1 MTNMKKKSGSIE
13 YTEAFL
19 KSNKDYHYNLQETA
33 EPYLVSSGS
42 MILDHVLGGGFGSG
56 LHRFLGA
63 NEGGKTNE
71 ALHVM
76 HNMLKTVENSKGLF
90 VMAEGR
96 LSKEIKDRA
105 GIKFVHSAA
114 DWVIGTCLVLE
125 CHIMDTMIDFLRCL
139 VKNNTDKEKYCIVID
154 SMDGLITKEDLE
166 KGSSDARKVAGGAL
180 MTSDFLKRISLGMSK
195 FGHMCIMIS
204 QVRSTISTSM
214 YAKQDPNNQTNSSG
228 GNAILHY
235 PDWILEFKKQN
246 KSDKILEK
254 PKEQIH
260 ADNKIYGHN
269 AKVAILKST
278 NESTGRLVCYPIKH
292 GRKNGRSIWLE
303 REVVDMLLMWGYLE
317 KSGAWIKVDDKVKSY
332 LQDNK
337 IETKDSYQG
346 INAVYDLLESDEK
359 ITSLLV
365 DFVKENILSND
376 ISVC

>member
-1 MTNMKKKSGSIE
+1 MTKMKKKSGSKD

-19 KSNKDYHYNLQETA
+19 KSNRDYHYNLEEGA
-33 EPYLVSSGS
+33 DPYLVSSGS

-56 LHRFLGA
+56 LHRFIGA

-96 LSKEIKDRA
+96 LSQEIKDRA
-105 GIKFVHSAA
+105 GIKFVHSAE
-114 DWVIGTCLVLE
+114 DWDVGTCLVLE
-125 CHIMDTMIDFLRCL
+125 CHIMDTMIDFLRGL
-139 VKNNTDKEKYCIVID
+139 LKNNPDKEKFCIVID

-180 MTSDFLKRISLGMSK
+180 MTSDFLKRVSLGMSK

-204 QVRSTISTSM
+204 QVRSSITTSM
-214 YAKQDPNNQTNSSG
+214 YAKQDPNNQTDSSG

-235 PDWILEFKKQN
+235 PDWILQFKKQT
-246 KSDKILEK
+246 KGDKILEN
-254 PKEQIH
+254 PKEQITPE
-260 ADNKIYGHN
+260 NKIYGHN
-269 AKVAILKST
+269 AKVLILKST
-278 NESTGRLVCYPIKH
+278 NEATGQIVTYPIKH
-292 GRKNGRSIWLE
+292 GRNNGKSIWLE

-317 KSGAWIKVDDKVKSY
+317 KSGAWIKLDDKVKTY
-332 LQDNK
+332 LSDNK

-346 INAVYDLLESDEK
+346 IKAVYEFLESDEK

-365 DFVKENILSND
+365 DFVKENILKQ
-376 ISVC
+376 

>member
-1 MTNMKKKSGSIE
+1 MTKMKKKSGSKD

-19 KSNKDYHYNLQETA
+19 KSNRDYHYNLEEGA
-33 EPYLVSSGS
+33 DPYLVSSGS

-56 LHRFLGA
+56 LHRFIGA

-96 LSKEIKDRA
+96 LSQEIKDRA
-105 GIKFVHSAA
+105 GIKFVHSAE
-114 DWVIGTCLVLE
+114 DWDVGTCLVLE
-125 CHIMDTMIDFLRCL
+125 CHIMDTMIDFLRGL
-139 VKNNTDKEKYCIVID
+139 LKNNPDKEKFCIVID

-180 MTSDFLKRISLGMSK
+180 MTSDFLKRVSLGMSK

-204 QVRSTISTSM
+204 QVRSSITTSM
-214 YAKQDPNNQTNSSG
+214 YAKQDPNNQTDSSG

-235 PDWILEFKKQN
+235 PDWILQFKKQN
-246 KSDKILEK
+246 KGDKILEK
-254 PKEQIH
+254 PTEQITP
-260 ADNKIYGHN
+260 DNKIYGHN
-269 AKVAILKST
+269 AKVMILKST
-278 NESTGRLVCYPIKH
+278 NEATGQIVTYPIKH

-317 KSGAWIKVDDKVKSY
+317 KSGAWIKLDDKVKTY
-332 LQDNK
+332 LSDNK

-346 INAVYDLLESDEK
+346 IKAVYEFLESDEK

-365 DFVKENILSND
+365 DFVKENILKQ
-376 ISVC
+376 

>member
-1 MTNMKKKSGSIE
+1 MTKMKKKSGSKD

-19 KSNKDYHYNLQETA
+19 KSNRDYHYNLEEGA

-56 LHRFLGA
+56 LHRFIGA

-96 LSKEIKDRA
+96 LSQEIKDRA
-105 GIKFVHSAA
+105 GIKFVQSAEEW
-114 DWVIGTCLVLE
+114 DVGTCLVLE
-125 CHIMDTMIDFLRCL
+125 CHIMDTMIDFLRGL
-139 VKNNTDKEKYCIVID
+139 LKNNPDKEKFCIVID

-204 QVRSTISTSM
+204 QIRSSITTSM
-214 YAKQDPNNQTNSSG
+214 YAKQDPNNQTDSSG

-235 PDWILEFKKQN
+235 PDWILQFKKQN
-246 KSDKILEK
+246 KGDKILEK
-254 PKEQIH
+254 PTEQITP
-260 ADNKIYGHN
+260 DNKIYGHN
-269 AKVAILKST
+269 AKVMILKST
-278 NESTGRLVCYPIKH
+278 NEATGQLVTYPIKH

-317 KSGAWIKVDDKVKSY
+317 KSGAWIKLDDKIKTY
-332 LQDNK
+332 LNNNK

-346 INAVYDLLESDEK
+346 IKAVYEFLESDEK

-365 DFVKENILSND
+365 DFVKENILKQ
-376 ISVC
+376 

>member
-1 MTNMKKKSGSIE
+1 MNKMKKKSGSIE

-56 LHRFLGA
+56 LHRFVGA

-76 HNMLKTVENSKGLF
+76 HNMLKTIENSKGLF

-96 LSKEIKDRA
+96 LSKQIKDRA
-105 GIKFVHSAA
+105 GIKFVYSAE

-125 CHIMDTMIDFLRCL
+125 CHIMDTMIDFLRGL
-139 VKNNTDKEKYCIVID
+139 VKNNPDKEKFCIVID

-166 KGSSDARKVAGGAL
+166 KGTSDARKVAGGAL
-180 MTSDFLKRISLGMSK
+180 MCSDFLRRISLGMSK

-235 PDWILEFKKQN
+235 PDWIIEFKKQN

-278 NESTGRLVCYPIKH
+278 NESTGRLVLYPIKH
-292 GRKNGRSIWLE
+292 GRKNGRSIWVE
-303 REVVDMLLMWGYLE
+303 REVVDMLLMWGYLD
-317 KSGAWIKVDDKVKSY
+317 KSGAWIKVDEKVKSY
-332 LQDNK
+332 LQDNNTE
-337 IETKDSYQG
+337 IKDSYQG

-359 ITSLLV
+359 TTSLLV

>member
-1 MTNMKKKSGSIE
+1 MNKMKKKSGSIE

-125 CHIMDTMIDFLRCL
+125 CHIMDTMIDFLRGL

-278 NESTGRLVCYPIKH
+278 NESTGRLVFYPIKH
-292 GRKNGRSIWLE
+292 GRKNGRSIWVE
-303 REVVDMLLMWGYLE
+303 REVVDMLLMWGYLD

-332 LQDNK
+332 LQDNN
-337 IETKDSYQG
+337 IEIKDSYQG
-346 INAVYDLLESDEK
+346 INAVYELLESDEK

>member
-1 MTNMKKKSGSIE
+1 MTKMKKKSGSKD

-19 KSNKDYHYNLQETA
+19 KSNKDYHYNLEEGA
-33 EPYLVSSGS
+33 DPYLVSSGS

-56 LHRFLGA
+56 LHRFIGA

-96 LSKEIKDRA
+96 LSQEIKDRA
-105 GIKFVHSAA
+105 GIKFVHSAE
-114 DWVIGTCLVLE
+114 DWDVGTCLVLE
-125 CHIMDTMIDFLRCL
+125 CHIMDTMIDFLRGL
-139 VKNNTDKEKYCIVID
+139 LKNNPDKEKFCIVID

-180 MTSDFLKRISLGMSK
+180 MTSDFLKRVSLGMSK

-204 QVRSTISTSM
+204 QVRSSITTSM
-214 YAKQDPNNQTNSSG
+214 YAKQDPNNQTDSSG

-235 PDWILEFKKQN
+235 PDWILQFKKQN
-246 KSDKILEK
+246 KGDKILEK
-254 PKEQIH
+254 PTEQITP
-260 ADNKIYGHN
+260 DNKIYGHN
-269 AKVAILKST
+269 AKVLILKST
-278 NESTGRLVCYPIKH
+278 NEATGQIVTYPIKH
-292 GRKNGRSIWLE
+292 GRKDGRSIWLE

-317 KSGAWIKVDDKVKSY
+317 KSGAWIKLDEKVKTY
-332 LQDNK
+332 LKEQK

-346 INAVYDLLESDEK
+346 IKAVYEFLESDEK

-365 DFVKENILSND
+365 DFVKQNILKQ
-376 ISVC
+376 

>member
-1 MTNMKKKSGSIE
+1 MNKMKNKNGSKD
-13 YTEAFL
+13 YTEAFF
-19 KSNKDYHYNLQETA
+19 KSNREYHYNLEETA

-42 MILDHVLGGGFGSG
+42 LILDHVLGGGLGSG
-56 LHRFLGA
+56 LHRFIGA

-125 CHIMDTMIDFLRCL
+125 CHIMDTMIDFLRGL

-278 NESTGRLVCYPIKH
+278 NESTGRLVFYPIKH
-292 GRKNGRSIWLE
+292 GRKNGRSIWVE
-303 REVVDMLLMWGYLE
+303 REVVDMLLMWGYLD

-332 LQDNK
+332 LQDNN
-337 IETKDSYQG
+337 IEIKDSYQG
-346 INAVYDLLESDEK
+346 INAVYELLESDEK